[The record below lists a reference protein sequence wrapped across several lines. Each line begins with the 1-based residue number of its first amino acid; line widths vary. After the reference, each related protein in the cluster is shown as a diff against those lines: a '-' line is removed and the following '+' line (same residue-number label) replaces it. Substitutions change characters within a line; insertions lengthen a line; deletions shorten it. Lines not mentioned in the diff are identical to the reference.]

1 MFGPVFSRR
10 DRVDGVRAER
20 MLDGG
25 ARRAVAQRLVDPGR
39 VQREAL
45 ADLAVVDRDP
55 GVLADEVA
63 LGVGDADVAVDR
75 LEHALAGNGGL
86 AIARVGERVAQVLRD
101 VLQRPDVQ
109 MGGGVLDRA
118 LRDRS

>member
-1 MFGPVFSRR
+1 VPRARALRPALPVEAVPAGDELPVHDREAVADVR
-10 DRVDGVRAER
+10 AGVLAADRVDGVRAER

-39 VQREAL
+39 MEREAL

-63 LGVGDADVAVDR
+63 LGVGDADVAVD
-75 LEHALAGNGGL
+75 
-86 AIARVGERVAQVLRD
+86 
-101 VLQRPDVQ
+101 
-109 MGGGVLDRA
+109 
-118 LRDRS
+118 